1 MLEKSTLEEILW
13 IAINM
18 LQQGFSTSIKQTQKL
33 DTSLLQVIDILTMP
47 TLELNEKIK
56 EEAEKNPVLE
66 IKDNDTSFED
76 YSTYK
81 NNIKRSDYSDEANGK
96 EYSDENNGDW
106 FEKTVCEKES
116 LEEHL
121 LKELGCLDLSTEV
134 RETAETLISGLDQ
147 YGFTGSDPSRLITKN
162 EEPYL
167 LDAIKAVQSLE
178 PTGVGARDWREA
190 LMLQINEIEK
200 DKCER
205 IRYKEIIYNGLDYIK
220 NGEETKLARA
230 LRIGKEDLD
239 EMIKVIKTLTPFPG
253 LKYSSDY
260 NPYITPELSFH
271 NEDGKIVMKVLSRGI
286 LDVVID
292 DSYLALKDEIKD
304 KKDQKDKEANK
315 YLKEKIANAQNLIN
329 LLSLRKNT
337 LERLGK
343 LLIERQHDFF
353 LYGPMFLR
361 GLTMTETAQ
370 ELGVNV
376 STVSKLAQE
385 KYILTDWGTFP
396 LRFFFSSEIKKDG
409 GGDLS
414 KNAIKLKIKEILD
427 SNTSGKKLS
436 DQKITDCLNK
446 EGLQIARRTVNK
458 YRLELENEKK

>member
-1 MLEKSTLEEILW
+1 
-13 IAINM
+13 
-18 LQQGFSTSIKQTQKL
+18 
-33 DTSLLQVIDILTMP
+33 
-47 TLELNEKIK
+47 
-56 EEAEKNPVLE
+56 
-66 IKDNDTSFED
+66 
-76 YSTYK
+76 
-81 NNIKRSDYSDEANGK
+81 
-96 EYSDENNGDW
+96 
-106 FEKTVCEKES
+106 
-116 LEEHL
+116 
-121 LKELGCLDLSTEV
+121 
-134 RETAETLISGLDQ
+134 
-147 YGFTGSDPSRLITKN
+147 
-162 EEPYL
+162 
-167 LDAIKAVQSLE
+167 
-178 PTGVGARDWREA
+178 
-190 LMLQINEIEK
+190 MLQINEIEK

-239 EMIKVIKTLTPFPG
+239 EMIKIIKTLTPFPG

-315 YLKEKIANAQNLIN
+315 YLREKIANAQNLIN

-396 LRFFFSSEIKKDG
+396 LRFFFSSEIKTDG

-414 KNAIKLKIKEILD
+414 KNAIKLKIKEIRD

-436 DQKITDCLNK
+436 DQKIADCLNK